1 MKKFIAAL
9 IADPI
14 CNAIMSIFTYIFYGV
29 VLGVSLAPSA
39 IFLYQMGK
47 YIGLY
52 NLLNVFLFSLCIG
65 VAIYMFFIVSL
76 IVFGIAERI
85 LTIGFKPGRYSID
98 SFIFGRWI
106 IYSGLHVIL
115 MYMVMPYVSGTVW
128 ARMFYKILGAKIG
141 KNVFINT
148 NKLSDAYLLELGD
161 NVVIGGGAS
170 ISCHIFEGNKLI
182 LGKVKIGSNT
192 LIGADTYIMPG
203 VTIGDNCNIG
213 LKATVRKNRNIP
225 DKSMILA
232 FPGTPAKK
240 IAELLKEEKSREE

>member
-1 MKKFIAAL
+1 MKKLIAAL
-9 IADPI
+9 LADPI
-14 CNAIMSIFTYIFYGV
+14 CNAIMSIFTYIFYGAV
-29 VLGVSLAPSA
+29 IGVSLAPSA
-39 IFLYQMGK
+39 LFLYQMGK

-52 NLLNVFLFSLCIG
+52 NLLHVFLFSLCIG

-76 IVFGIAERI
+76 IVFGIVERI
-85 LTIGFKPGRYSID
+85 LTIGFKPGRYSTD
-98 SFIFGRWI
+98 TFLFGRWI

-128 ARMFYKILGAKIG
+128 ARLFYKILGAKIG

-161 NVVIGGGAS
+161 NVVIGGDAS

-192 LIGADTYIMPG
+192 LISADTYIMPG

-213 LKATVRKNRNIP
+213 LKASVRKNRNIP